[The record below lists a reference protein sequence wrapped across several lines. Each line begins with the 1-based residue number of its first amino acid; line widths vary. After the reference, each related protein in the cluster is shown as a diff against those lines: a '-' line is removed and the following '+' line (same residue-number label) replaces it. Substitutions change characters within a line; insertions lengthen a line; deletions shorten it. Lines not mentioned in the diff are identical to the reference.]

1 MKITHTKYDISCGLI
16 IVNNEAYRYI
26 IEKKPAQIPMYG
38 LRPLN
43 GTTEYY
49 KEAWIYF
56 VNNIIN
62 ENTTINFITLD

>member
-1 MKITHTKYDISCGLI
+1 MTITHTLYDIFCGLI
-16 IVNNEAYRYI
+16 IVNDEGYRYI
-26 IEKKPAQIPMYG
+26 IEKKSAQIPMYG
-38 LRPLN
+38 LKPLN

-62 ENTTINFITLD
+62 ENTTINFITPD